1 MNKAAKVT
9 KQSEKASTVPADKA
23 KLARRSFTLEFKA
36 DVVRHRKAEHLS
48 WADAGKA
55 FDVLPK
61 LVKDWEAL
69 YDKGLLT
76 GEAGRRTVSPE
87 QAQIGALRS
96 ELSRLKMENQILKK
110 AAAYFARESL

>member
-1 MNKAAKVT
+1 MKAVT
-9 KQSEKASTVPADKA
+9 KKLRPTTAKAVDNM
-23 KLARRSFTLEFKA
+23 KLARRTFTLEFKA
-36 DVVRHRKAEHLS
+36 DVVRHRKAENLS
-48 WADAGKA
+48 WTDAGKA

-76 GEAGRRTVSPE
+76 GEAGRRMVSPE